1 MRILSLG
8 AGIQSS
14 TILLM
19 SCKGELPKLDG
30 AIFADT
36 QFEPSAVYDNLRFL
50 IEEAEKHGI
59 PVHVRT
65 KGNIE
70 TDSLK
75 SRVRGRSEDGHRW
88 ASMPWAVDT
97 GTKGGGKIKRQC
109 TTEYKLQVID
119 RFCRRDV
126 LGLKPRQHAPKEPV
140 IEKWI
145 GISRDESHRIK
156 PAIQTYDLNEYPLIG
171 FPVDYGISMSRIEC
185 VGWLEKAHPSRYFP
199 RSACIGCP
207 YRSDAE
213 WREMRRLHPE
223 DWKRAVE
230 FDAAIRVAGGM
241 RGDTYTHRK
250 LKPLDEA
257 IGGDEPSLWGEEC
270 HGICG
275 V

>member
-19 SCKGELPKLDG
+19 SCKGELPKPDC

-36 QFEPSAVYDNLRFL
+36 QFEPSPVYANLQFL
-50 IEEAEKHGI
+50 VDEAAKHGI

-70 TDSLK
+70 KDALV
-75 SRVRGRSEDGHRW
+75 SRVRGHAEDGHRW

-97 GTKGGGKIKRQC
+97 GTPGGGKIKRQC

-119 RFCRRDV
+119 RFCRREV
-126 LGLKPRQHAPKEPV
+126 LGLKPRQRAPKEPV
-140 IEKWI
+140 IETWI
-145 GISRDESHRIK
+145 GISRDEAHRMK
-156 PAIQTYDLNEYPLIG
+156 PSRDAYRFNEYPLIG
-171 FPVDYGISMSRIEC
+171 HPIEYGISMSRYQCLE
-185 VGWLEKAHPSRYFP
+185 WLQANYPEREFP

-213 WREMRRLHPE
+213 WREMRRFHPD

-230 FDAAIRVAGGM
+230 FDHEIRKSGGP

-250 LKPLDEA
+250 LKPLEEA
-257 IGGDEPSLWGEEC
+257 IGGELPSLWGEEC
-270 HGICG
+270 FGICG